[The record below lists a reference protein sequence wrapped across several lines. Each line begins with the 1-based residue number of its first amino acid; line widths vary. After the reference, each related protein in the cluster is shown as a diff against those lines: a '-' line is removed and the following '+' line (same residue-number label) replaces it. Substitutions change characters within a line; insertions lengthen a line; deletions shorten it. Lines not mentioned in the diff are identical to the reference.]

1 MEKELTLIV
10 TSEGGEA
17 GEGVDYAPIPVAQFG
32 EVVTRLHANNNK
44 QFGVYYRVGPLK
56 RTPYML
62 YIDILSCVSLSNHTC
77 SSAYNS
83 HTPAPSHTLTPS
95 HPHRA

>member
-10 TSEGGEA
+10 TSEGGEV

-32 EVVTRLHANNNK
+32 EFVTRLHANNNK

-56 RTPYML
+56 HTPYNTSGL
-62 YIDILSCVSLSNHTC
+62 NHID
-77 SSAYNS
+77 
-83 HTPAPSHTLTPS
+83 TLI
-95 HPHRA
+95 